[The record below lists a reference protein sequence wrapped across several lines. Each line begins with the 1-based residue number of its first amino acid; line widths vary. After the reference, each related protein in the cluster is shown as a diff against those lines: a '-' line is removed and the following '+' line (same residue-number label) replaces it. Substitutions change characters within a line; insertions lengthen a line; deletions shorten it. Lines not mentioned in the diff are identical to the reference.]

1 MSKILKQFFLEP
13 EQVQK
18 LEDESERLSNI
29 EKEDVSQA
37 EIVRRALEEYLK

>member
-37 EIVRRALEEYLK
+37 EVVRRALEEYLK